1 METIS
6 CTNVL
11 TPGLPVREEDH
22 WLKGPSVSEM
32 FPTCLHLVVRN
43 SDQFSSKLLWIAVH
57 CLLLNFIAHV
67 LIMTL
72 LRNGVVFGILL
83 LPSTMFSMSGFQKV
97 PKNGIK
103 IKGFFCQKHWN
114 PYIWGVFRS
123 PFKNKCVMKNAFI
136 NFINFCTKDKPIF
149 YFAKAFWSSQVYY
162 LWQEHVF
169 WKCQQ
174 LWELCNRGLAL
185 WHSE

>member
-1 METIS
+1 
-6 CTNVL
+6 
-11 TPGLPVREEDH
+11 
-22 WLKGPSVSEM
+22 M
-32 FPTCLHLVVRN
+32 FPICLHLVVRK

-103 IKGFFCQKHWN
+103 IKGFFA
-114 PYIWGVFRS
+114 
-123 PFKNKCVMKNAFI
+123 KNI
-136 NFINFCTKDKPIF
+136 EIHT
-149 YFAKAFWSSQVYY
+149 YEGSSEVH
-162 LWQEHVF
+162 LKISV
-169 WKCQQ
+169 
-174 LWELCNRGLAL
+174 
-185 WHSE
+185 S